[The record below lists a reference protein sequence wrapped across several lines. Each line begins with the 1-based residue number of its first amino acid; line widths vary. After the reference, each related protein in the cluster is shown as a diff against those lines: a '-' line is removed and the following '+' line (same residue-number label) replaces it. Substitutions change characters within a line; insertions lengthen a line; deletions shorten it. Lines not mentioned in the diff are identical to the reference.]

1 MFYWKCPCGNLEQF
15 GFGLRLNSRNMAFFM
30 EELMTESIGLE
41 NVKESRNRWV
51 WLYRIF
57 IQPRR
62 IFKKIA
68 NLDGSAWLMPMLI
81 LTVFVLLLAA
91 LGGPARQQEIQMN
104 MGQPPE
110 DFQYWSEE
118 QQNQYFEGQTA
129 MQGPLFVYVFP
140 VMSALA
146 GLWGGWFIM
155 SSLLLLLMT
164 FKGSRQPQVS
174 YLNLVAWAA
183 LPFVVRSLVQLVA
196 VVSTQREINN
206 PGLSGFIDAGES
218 ALLAYAQILLS
229 FIDLYSIW
237 FVLLLLIGAPLV
249 SKLKPDKSLPMT
261 VLAILLFFVLASI
274 PGFAANQLGG
284 LGTIRPFLFF

>member
-1 MFYWKCPCGNLEQF
+1 
-15 GFGLRLNSRNMAFFM
+15 
-30 EELMTESIGLE
+30 MTESVVLK
-41 NVKESRNRWV
+41 NVKGSRNRWV

-57 IQPRR
+57 IQPKRV
-62 IFKKIA
+62 FEKIA
-68 NLDGSAWLMPMLI
+68 DLDGSTWLMPMLI
-81 LTVFVLLLAA
+81 LTAFVLLLSA

-118 QQNQYFEGQTA
+118 QQNQFFEGQTA
-129 MQGPLFVYVFP
+129 MQGSLFVYVFP
-140 VMSALA
+140 LLSALA
-146 GLWGGWFIM
+146 GLWGGWFIL

-164 FKGSRQPQVS
+164 FKGSRQPQVA

-196 VVSTQREINN
+196 VVSTQRAINN
-206 PGLSGFIDAGES
+206 PGLSGFIDAGERG
-218 ALLAYAQILLS
+218 LLAYVQILLS
-229 FIDLYSIW
+229 FIDIYSIW

-249 SKLKPDKSLPMT
+249 SKLKPDKSLAMT
-261 VLAILLFFVLASI
+261 ALALLLFIVLASL
-274 PGFAANQLGG
+274 PGFAVNQLGG